1 MVVSRWEGE
10 LNADQLHAVMAH
22 PVEAH
27 PVEIGEEMERQSS

>member
-22 PVEAH
+22 PVE
-27 PVEIGEEMERQSS
+27 IGEEMERQSS